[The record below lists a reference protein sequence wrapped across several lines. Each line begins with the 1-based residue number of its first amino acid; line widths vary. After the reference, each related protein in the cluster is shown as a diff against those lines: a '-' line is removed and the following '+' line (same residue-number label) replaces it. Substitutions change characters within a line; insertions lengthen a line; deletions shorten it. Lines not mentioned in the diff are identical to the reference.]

1 MMLAQGASGQ
11 ASKGLLR
18 VFEYIGR
25 LDFPSR
31 VEYVDG
37 LGGVGTLEAVALVA
51 AGGVFLVY
59 GFRYFKLLVPANAA
73 AVGALCGTYLGAR
86 MGSAN
91 MPLVLGASGAVL
103 TAALA
108 WLTIRYAVGVM
119 GALAGGLVG
128 LGLWHL
134 VGAALGRQAMLA
146 HAWSGGVIGMVVVGM
161 LTFVLFRD
169 TVMIFTAVQGAIMIV
184 SGVCAV
190 LVSRPSFGQSVRET
204 LVSND
209 YLLLVLIGVPAV
221 MGFSVQFATEA
232 AKIRKK
238 RKVTEKPPV

>member
-1 MMLAQGASGQ
+1 MMLAETAGGQGTG
-11 ASKGLLR
+11 GLLR

-25 LDFPSR
+25 MDFPSR
-31 VEYVDG
+31 AEYVDG
-37 LGGVGTLEAVALVA
+37 LGSVGTLEAVALVA
-51 AGGVFLVY
+51 AGGLFLVY
-59 GFRYFKLLVPANAA
+59 GFRYFKMLVPANAA
-73 AVGALCGTYLGAR
+73 AVGALCGAYLGTR
-86 MGSAN
+86 MGSSN
-91 MPLVLGASGAVL
+91 MPLVLGTSGAVL

-108 WLTIRYAVGVM
+108 WLTMRYAVGIM

-134 VGAALGRQAMLA
+134 TGAALNREGMLP
-146 HAWSGGVIGMVVVGM
+146 HAWAGGVVGMVVVGM
-161 LTFVLFRD
+161 LTFVLFRN

-190 LVSRPSFGQSVRET
+190 LVSRPSFGQSVRDA
-204 LVSND
+204 LVGNE